1 MNEKTLEKLNKIVL
15 GSVKWSDLYSNEEE
29 LLEDLL
35 KTQYQTGIIK
45 GLKDYY
51 IKNNTLTSKQLTRL
65 KAQARNIFWD
75 LYNI

>member
-1 MNEKTLEKLNKIVL
+1 MNEKTLEKLNKIAL

-29 LLEDLL
+29 LLDDLL
-35 KTQYQTGIIK
+35 RTQYQSGIIK

>member
-1 MNEKTLEKLNKIVL
+1 MSEKTLEKLNKIAL
-15 GSVKWSDLYSNEEE
+15 GSVKWLDLYNNEEE
-29 LLEDLL
+29 LIEDLL
-35 KTQYQTGIIK
+35 KTQYQSGIIK

-51 IKNNTLTSKQLTRL
+51 IKNNTLTGKQLTRL